1 MNPIATEANSD
12 VASALTDIRAFADA
26 LPQLTWV
33 TGADERLVFVNR
45 AWRDYVGLDVGAT
58 FEERL
63 EFVHPEDRARV
74 KALLRDRLAEGEF
87 RIRRAADGTY
97 RWHLLRYEYVGS
109 ADAPLYRVG
118 TAIDVHERRALTE
131 EQAFLSAAARTI
143 NASLDLEQTLRAV
156 VQQAVPALAD
166 WCEIDLFG
174 REGVTTR
181 AFAHRDG
188 ELDERL
194 QQLVGRVH
202 DANPTEHYER
212 VETALRAGR
221 TLLTRFV
228 LPEMSEANV
237 RDLQML
243 ELYELAG
250 VASSIIVPMIAR
262 ERVLGWIVFMRVD
275 ANDPY
280 EEEHLPLAQEFAS
293 RAALAIDNAQLFGR
307 EHRVADAMQTASL
320 PRKLPKIP
328 AIDMHAI
335 YVPGQSEAQI
345 GGDWYDAFRLR
356 DGRLVISIGDVVGS
370 GVEAAVTMSN
380 MRQVIRGTAQLHADP
395 VLMLDAADSALRL
408 EEGDRYV
415 TACVA
420 VIDPVSRTMTYANAG
435 HPPPYLRDRSNSPV
449 ALEFDDLPL
458 GLRQRN
464 ARHARAVQLPPGTV
478 LVFYTDGLIES
489 TRNVLDGIASLEHL
503 IGSRAFYESANPAKF
518 IRSQMLEG
526 GARDDVAILVLR
538 MRNPS
543 EGGTDSTKRIY
554 CWTYDSVDPDVLS
567 KVRERIQRVLEEHRV
582 RPEAI
587 ERAKLVLGEL
597 VGNVARHAPGALQ
610 IVVDMTTA
618 SPVLH
623 VVDEGTGFER
633 TPELPR
639 DVLSE
644 GGRGLFI
651 VSELT
656 QEFTIARSPGGG
668 SHARAVLD
676 I

>member
-1 MNPIATEANSD
+1 MNPVSAEGLDLT
-12 VASALTDIRAFADA
+12 SALNDIRAFADA
-26 LPQLTWV
+26 LPQIIWV
-33 TGADERLVFVNR
+33 AGADERLTFVNR
-45 AWRDYVGLDVGAT
+45 AWREYAGLHVGAS

-63 EFVHPEDRARV
+63 QLVHPDDREALV
-74 KALLRDRLAEGEF
+74 SLLRDRRSEGEF
-87 RIRRAADGTY
+87 RVRRAADGAY
-97 RWHLLRYEYVGS
+97 RWHLFRYEYVGS
-109 ADAPLYRVG
+109 PEAPLYRVG
-118 TAIDVHERRALTE
+118 TAVDVHERRALAE
-131 EQAFLSAAARTI
+131 EQAFLSRASRTI
-143 NASLDLEQTLRAV
+143 NASLDLEQTLRHI
-156 VQQAVPALAD
+156 VQQAVPELAD

-174 REGVTTR
+174 REGVATR
-181 AFAHRDG
+181 AFAHRDPG
-188 ELDERL
+188 LDERL
-194 QQLVGRVH
+194 QPLVGRVH
-202 DANPTEHYER
+202 DANPSEHYER
-212 VETALRAGR
+212 VETALRSGR

-237 RDLQML
+237 RDLNML

-250 VASSIIVPMIAR
+250 VASSIIVPLLSR
-262 ERVLGWIVFMRVD
+262 ERVLGWAVFMRTD
-275 ANDPY
+275 AANPY
-280 EEEHLPLAQEFAS
+280 DDKHVPLVEEFAS
-293 RAALAIDNAQLFGR
+293 RAALAIDNAQRFGR

-328 AIDMHAI
+328 SIDMHAI

-356 DGRLVISIGDVVGS
+356 DGRLVISVGDVVGS
-370 GVEAAVTMSN
+370 GVDAAVTMSN

-408 EEGDRYV
+408 EDSERYV

-435 HPPPYLRDRSNSPV
+435 HPPPYVRDKTSLPIP
-449 ALEFDDLPL
+449 LEFDDLPL

-464 ARHARAVQLPPGTV
+464 TRRARNVALPQGTV

-489 TRNVLDGIASLEHL
+489 THNVLDGIASLEHL
-503 IGSRAFYESANPAKF
+503 LGSRAFYDSANPAKF
-518 IRSQMLEG
+518 VRSQMLES

-538 MRNPS
+538 MRSPS
-543 EGGTDSTKRIY
+543 EHGSESTKRIY
-554 CWTYDSVDPDVLS
+554 CWTYDWIDRDVLS
-567 KVRERIQRVLEEHRV
+567 KVRERLHRVLEEHGVRV
-582 RPEAI
+582 DAI

-597 VGNVARHAPGALQ
+597 VGNVARHAPGAVQ

-633 TPELPR
+633 LPELPR

-656 QEFTIARSPGGG
+656 QEFTISRGPGGG

-676 I
+676 T